1 MIFAQASQWQLQIW
15 MDLYKLEV
23 KNNSSGIAPAEQV
36 DLALLQ
42 YIEDR
47 TTRFNQAL
55 NRRRPLNLGQ

>member
-1 MIFAQASQWQLQIW
+1 MIYAQASQGQLQIW

-23 KNNSSGIAPAEQV
+23 KNNSSGVTSAEHV

-42 YIEDR
+42 HIEDR
-47 TTRFNQAL
+47 TKRFNQAL